1 MCSSQTFVTIHQTA
15 RRHNSE
21 ENNCDVYTK
30 FCESP
35 FFDLIFLSGADER
48 I

>member
-1 MCSSQTFVTIHQTA
+1 MCSSQTFATIHQTA

-21 ENNCDVYTK
+21 DNNCDVYTK
-30 FCESP
+30 FCENPIFGS
-35 FFDLIFLSGADER
+35 IFLWGTDER